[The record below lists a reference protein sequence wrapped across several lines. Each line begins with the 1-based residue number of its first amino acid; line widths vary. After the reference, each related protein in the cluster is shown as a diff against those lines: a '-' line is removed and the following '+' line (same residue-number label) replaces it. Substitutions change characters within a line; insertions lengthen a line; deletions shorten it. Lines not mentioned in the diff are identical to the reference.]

1 MRHKMKKFLAMMLVL
16 LAMIPSVALVGCGE
30 NQESQMVLDILNAI
44 GNNAWNIVFTKIHPA
59 GNYTTDVDIYKRQM
73 EHHGKALTEY
83 LKGAVYE
90 VVSEKEEGNWTFKGY
105 PVENAVRVTLK
116 ITLASSSRPPD
127 IFPFLQ
133 GFVTSGIADFIVG
146 DVNNPQTGVKMG
158 RAVTIDF
165 GPPPASHWAQF
176 GIDKGDFASPTPET
190 VSDPDPIAPG
200 TPGQIDF
207 FEIFDSNYKHKMWTA
222 VVETYTKT
230 LAIGILDDGMVIYV
244 RQVNPLPGQAEVE
257 MGPELF
263 DVYKTRKPETLIQI
277 VGVVPKNPVWVP
289 YAKAIREAVA
299 QTMKLFYIKNHGFE
313 EYTNK
318 FPYGLLA
325 NAPGVYIDIPAMKT
339 TKNEMIAMSTLK
351 GKSFVIIHISSCGSC
366 KAKAYTI
373 YATLKKFGMKDS
385 QIIFLSKSPLD
396 KLEDFPKLVGNSPI
410 IIDEEQINIT
420 RLAFIGTP
428 SLMAVDAQGR
438 AIAQLD
444 NLRLS
449 DSEIN
454 KILPM
459 LLK

>member
-1 MRHKMKKFLAMMLVL
+1 MRHKMRKIFALALGILVTSS
-16 LAMIPSVALVGCGE
+16 AFAFVGCGGS
-30 NQESQMVLDILNAI
+30 QESQMVLTVLNAV
-44 GNNAWNIVFTKIHPA
+44 GNNAWEVVYKNIHPA
-59 GNYTTDVDIYKRQM
+59 SYYTTDFDIYKRQM
-73 EHHGKALTEY
+73 EYHAKALTEY
-83 LKGAVYE
+83 LKGAAYE

-116 ITLASSSRPPD
+116 ITLASSSKPPD

-158 RAVTIDF
+158 RAVAIDF
-165 GPPPASHWAQF
+165 GPPPSSHWAQF
-176 GIDKGDFASPTPET
+176 GVDKGDFASPVPVT

-200 TPGQIDF
+200 TPSQIDF

-230 LAIGILDDGMVIYV
+230 LAIGILDDGTTVYV

-257 MGPELF
+257 MGPVLF
-263 DVYKTRKPETLIQI
+263 DVYKLRKPETLIQI

-299 QTMKLFYIKNHGFE
+299 QAMKLFYIKNNGFE
-313 EYTNK
+313 QYTKK

-325 NAPGVYIDIPAMKT
+325 NAPGVYIDIPAMET
-339 TKNEMIAMSTLK
+339 TKKQIVAMETLK

-366 KAKAYTI
+366 RAKAINVYN
-373 YATLKKFGMKDS
+373 TLKKIGMKDS

-410 IIDEEQINIT
+410 IIDEDQVNIT

-428 SLMAVDAQGR
+428 SMMAVDAQGR

-444 NLRLS
+444 NLRMT

-454 KILPM
+454 KILPK
-459 LLK
+459 LTR